1 MIEINNAAKQ
11 KINSALIKKT
21 AQNFL
26 KAYGKEKYDLS
37 IAFVSG
43 VAMRKLNKQY
53 RNINQTTDVLS
64 FAGEGDFLGEII
76 IDCAQ
81 VKGQAA
87 EFGNSLEN
95 ELIFIL
101 VHGLLHLLGY
111 DDKKEKGRR
120 EMIRLGE
127 EFLNKQ

>member
-43 VAMRKLNKQY
+43 AAMRKLNKQY

-101 VHGLLHLLGY
+101 VHGLLHLIGY
-111 DDKKEKGRR
+111 DDATEKGMK
-120 EMIRLGE
+120 EMIKLGE